1 MSGWTTIIFFF
12 AAVSSAALLA
22 YIRQAR
28 KTGDRVLVAHGL
40 ILLLGLILAS
50 LGVVLLKLTPV

>member
-1 MSGWTTIIFFF
+1 MSGWTIIIFFF
-12 AAVSSAALLA
+12 AAVSLAALLA
-22 YIRQAR
+22 YIRQAK

-50 LGVVLLKLTPV
+50 LGVAVLKLIYV

>member
-1 MSGWTTIIFFF
+1 MSGWTVIIFFF

-28 KTGDRVLVAHGL
+28 KEGDRVLVAHGL

-50 LGVVLLKLTPV
+50 LGVAILKLIYI

>member
-1 MSGWTTIIFFF
+1 MSGWTIIIFFF

-22 YIRQAR
+22 YIRQAK

>member
-1 MSGWTTIIFFF
+1 MSGWTIIIFFF

-22 YIRQAR
+22 YIRQAK

-40 ILLLGLILAS
+40 ILLIGLILAS
-50 LGVVLLKLTPV
+50 LGVAVLKLIHV

>member
-1 MSGWTTIIFFF
+1 MSGWTIIIFFF

-22 YIRQAR
+22 YIRQAK

-50 LGVVLLKLTPV
+50 LGVVLLKLAPV